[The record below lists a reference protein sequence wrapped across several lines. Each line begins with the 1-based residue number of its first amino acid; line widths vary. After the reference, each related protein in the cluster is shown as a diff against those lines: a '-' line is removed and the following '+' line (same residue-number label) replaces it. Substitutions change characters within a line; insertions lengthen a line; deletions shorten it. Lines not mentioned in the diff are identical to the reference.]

1 MVEGHLVI
9 SAAGFVDLGKNYVC
23 STMEALYVALLLY
36 LPSTQP
42 PAQSARQI
50 GKFSTKFFNSGI
62 HLTKLTLQFYFSK
75 G

>member
-1 MVEGHLVI
+1 MTNVEEGHLVI

-42 PAQSARQI
+42 PAQSA
-50 GKFSTKFFNSGI
+50 
-62 HLTKLTLQFYFSK
+62 L
-75 G
+75 